1 MSPAKGLSSVPRLKR
16 GPAQPA
22 STSGWPLLVTKCTFR
37 ARLPPPPANRVL
49 IPLQGL
55 PALLQAHE
63 PLQPVL
69 FACRVR
75 ELGDR
80 EQYAQAEL
88 ERQEHEELLFA
99 RERLAFQRRLLE
111 RERMERERL
120 ERKRMRVE
128 LLRRRQQ
135 DLHYEQERRPYDDGR

>member
-1 MSPAKGLSSVPRLKR
+1 MYQHPPTPVP
-16 GPAQPA
+16 
-22 STSGWPLLVTKCTFR
+22 
-37 ARLPPPPANRVL
+37 
-49 IPLQGL
+49 IPLRG
-55 PALLQAHE
+55 AAGTAAAHG
-63 PLQPVL
+63 PLQPLL

-135 DLHYEQERRPYDDGR
+135 ELHYEQERRPYDDGR

>member
-1 MSPAKGLSSVPRLKR
+1 MGTISVTCKRTVKCPSPKEAP
-16 GPAQPA
+16 PQPA
-22 STSGWPLLVTKCTFR
+22 STSGWPLLVAKCTCR
-37 ARLPPPPANRVL
+37 SRLPPSPSDSGGAART
-49 IPLQGL
+49 
-55 PALLQAHE
+55 AAAHG
-63 PLQPVL
+63 PLQPLL

-75 ELGDR
+75 ELSDR
-80 EQYAQAEL
+80 EQYTQAEL

-135 DLHYEQERRPYDDGR
+135 ELHYEQEQRPYDDGR

>member
-1 MSPAKGLSSVPRLKR
+1 MDAVLALPLS
-16 GPAQPA
+16 
-22 STSGWPLLVTKCTFR
+22 C
-37 ARLPPPPANRVL
+37 L
-49 IPLQGL
+49 I
-55 PALLQAHE
+55 
-63 PLQPVL
+63 
-69 FACRVR
+69 
-75 ELGDR
+75 
-80 EQYAQAEL
+80 
-88 ERQEHEELLFA
+88 FA